1 MDEKWGRFVWRME
14 HGKGLIHLDGYYPR
28 TLEEIYDNER
38 AGVENLIWD
47 KFNNNKDVELAQFL
61 PKLQLYDGIAALK
74 DALKES
80 KIPSS
85 NSVTIAHVLY
95 EYLNDERYLDIIKE
109 NIDKDPNNISYVSV
123 LAYCKPCQKAY
134 RILLEEN
141 PLVCHTYRSIF
152 MAMIQPVLKESL
164 TSFCHRAN

>member
-1 MDEKWGRFVWRME
+1 MDEKWGRFVWHME

-38 AGVENLIWD
+38 AGVENL
-47 KFNNNKDVELAQFL
+47 
-61 PKLQLYDGIAALK
+61 
-74 DALKES
+74 
-80 KIPSS
+80 
-85 NSVTIAHVLY
+85 
-95 EYLNDERYLDIIKE
+95 
-109 NIDKDPNNISYVSV
+109 NNISYVSV

-134 RILLEEN
+134 RILLEES